1 MLDFFQKKKGG
12 SGSRLWKRRCI
23 YKTELAQSGF
33 CFSFSSKVCLV
44 FLRFSCASICV
55 TEVSLNP
62 IDSGPD
68 TAQSTQGKR
77 PASKKTTAPKTG
89 GALHSHPSH
98 LSPTRGRGEDRG
110 KQKRDNT
117 TSPVKSAS
125 DYSSSPEKC
134 SLSSSQG
141 SSTRLLLQCCPKKG
155 LSFNIT
161 MHSCSCRGKCAN
173 HFDTSGHVGADMG
186 FLCVV
191 IFVFPF
197 YQWWNTY
204 VY

>member
-1 MLDFFQKKKGG
+1 M
-12 SGSRLWKRRCI
+12 
-23 YKTELAQSGF
+23 
-33 CFSFSSKVCLV
+33 

-55 TEVSLNP
+55 TEVSLNA

-110 KQKRDNT
+110 KQKRGNT

-125 DYSSSPEKC
+125 DYSSSPEKG

-141 SSTRLLLQCCPKKG
+141 SSTRLLLQCCPIHF
-155 LSFNIT
+155 LHLVLLWLCTDEWF
-161 MHSCSCRGKCAN
+161 CSRQLN
-173 HFDTSGHVGADMG
+173 HLNLES
-186 FLCVV
+186 
-191 IFVFPF
+191 
-197 YQWWNTY
+197 
-204 VY
+204 